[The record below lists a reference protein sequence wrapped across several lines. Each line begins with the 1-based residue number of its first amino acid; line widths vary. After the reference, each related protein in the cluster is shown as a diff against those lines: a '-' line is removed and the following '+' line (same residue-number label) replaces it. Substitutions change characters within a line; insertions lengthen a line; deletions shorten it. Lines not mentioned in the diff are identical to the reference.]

1 MKKRCLW
8 RAAIQGD
15 FSDTNIILKKDN
27 SLKGLIDFNISGDE
41 VLVNDM
47 ITQGIFVCYIM
58 DLEENLQ
65 YDDRFYLFNIF
76 VSEYPKYR
84 RLKNTETVVLN
95 NIYRIVFTFLWI
107 RVDALEKFIEHKD
120 TVNITRLLEDTL
132 DFIMNGT
139 IEEMMAVNKKY
150 TI

>member
-1 MKKRCLW
+1 
-8 RAAIQGD
+8 
-15 FSDTNIILKKDN
+15 
-27 SLKGLIDFNISGDE
+27 
-41 VLVNDM
+41 M

-65 YDDRFYLFNIF
+65 YDDRFYLFNLF
-76 VSEYPKYR
+76 VSEYQKYR
-84 RLKNTETVVLN
+84 KLKDIETVVLN
-95 NIYRIVFTFLWI
+95 DIYRIVFIFLWI
-107 RVDALEKFIEHKD
+107 RVDALEKFIGHKG

-150 TI
+150 II